1 MCWLDISLWKV
12 CFTRLVKKCFGLEGE
27 LSVRETDYHVDLT
40 QDWCFFSYVQ
50 VTSPFYDEAIIVL
63 LIEFAIWFAQ
73 MLSYGCVTNV
83 KTPVWIPPVRFPS
96 LPCSCAILWSF
107 LLVNALLI
115 SNWMSSDHF
124 RRFLVHEIIEDVTMS
139 TCSTGLPLPRSHL
152 LRLWRVCRVRK
163 HVSCEASYSYMFL
176 HM

>member
-40 QDWCFFSYVQ
+40 QDWCFFFIC
-50 VTSPFYDEAIIVL
+50 TGNFPFLRWSNNSVANWICNLVCSDAFLWL
-63 LIEFAIWFAQ
+63 L
-73 MLSYGCVTNV
+73 TNV

-107 LLVNALLI
+107 LIVNALLI